1 MQSDRMEINDLAIFL
16 RLFLLGD
23 LFEVTRSGSNNRI
36 VRTNNNL
43 INFSIG
49 EVESSAFRILG
60 RLGVVIALML
70 FTVWGGMVVVLNV
83 ES

>member
-49 EVESSAFRILG
+49 EVESSAFRILV

-70 FTVWGGMVVVLNV
+70 FTVGGVCGGGV
-83 ES
+83 EC